1 MWDQEWVVGSS
12 VGWESQNT
20 GDNELKKCQE
30 VLPPDRE
37 LRGSAM
43 EKMKIRADIEEEMQ
57 VCRFAPW
64 EVGWMFQRQIFWI
77 LVLLYLFLGTL

>member
-20 GDNELKKCQE
+20 GDNELKNVRKCYHLTE
-30 VLPPDRE
+30 NF
-37 LRGSAM
+37 AM